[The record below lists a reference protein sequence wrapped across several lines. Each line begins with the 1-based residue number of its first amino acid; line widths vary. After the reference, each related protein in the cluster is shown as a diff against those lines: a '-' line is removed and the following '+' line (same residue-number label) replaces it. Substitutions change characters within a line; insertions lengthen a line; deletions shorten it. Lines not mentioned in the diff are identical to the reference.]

1 MGILGPIFMYA
12 AADKMMDAGMSQDND
27 VFGSL
32 LTHMSD
38 VGNVGVTP
46 PRRGGPGGMG

>member
-1 MGILGPIFMYA
+1 MGILGPIFEMA
-12 AADKMMDAGMSQDND
+12 AVGQMANAGMSQDND
-27 VFGSL
+27 VFGNL

-46 PRRGGPGGMG
+46 PRRGGPGLG